1 MSLSYEIWVLR
12 YGLWANQ
19 TWPKH
24 LISLVLFQDNLYN
37 KYKIYILNVGMI
49 WVTDLFFGYKS
60 KN

>member
-12 YGLWANQ
+12 YGLWLNQ

>member
-1 MSLSYEIWVLR
+1 MRYE
-12 YGLWANQ
+12 LWANQ